1 MRQFSAATMSR
12 WVSEQLYSEGDDS
25 LITDFVKL
33 YSAKRDEGS
42 QEECKPMKDVLNE
55 F

>member
-1 MRQFSAATMSR
+1 MRQFSTATMGR

-33 YSAKRDEGS
+33 YSGRRDEGG
-42 QEECKPMKDVLNE
+42 QEESKPMKDVLNE

>member
-1 MRQFSAATMSR
+1 MSR
-12 WVSEQLYSEGDDS
+12 WISEQLYSEGDDS